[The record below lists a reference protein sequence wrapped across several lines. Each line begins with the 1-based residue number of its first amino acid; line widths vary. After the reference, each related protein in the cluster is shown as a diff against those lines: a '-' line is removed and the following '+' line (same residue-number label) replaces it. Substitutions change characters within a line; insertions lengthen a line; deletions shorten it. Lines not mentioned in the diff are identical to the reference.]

1 MTSQRDISQRDD
13 GQIGYGEALAE
24 LDTILSEL
32 EGADV
37 DVDRLA
43 GRVTRAA
50 ELIALCRDRISS
62 ARMQIDEV
70 VADLDA
76 GG

>member
-1 MTSQRDISQRDD
+1 MTAPMDAD
-13 GQIGYGEALAE
+13 QIGYGEALAE
-24 LDTILSEL
+24 LDAILGEL

-43 GRVTRAA
+43 GQVARAA

-62 ARMQIDEV
+62 ARLRIDEV

-76 GG
+76 TD